1 MQCPACQGETP
12 ADARFCMH
20 CAAPLARACASCGA
34 ELPLSSSFCPQCAH
48 RVEAS
53 PPAPPVPLPR
63 DPRDYTPRHL
73 ADKILQS
80 KSALEGER
88 KQVTVLFADVKGSM
102 ELAEQVDPEEWHRML
117 DRFFQILADGVHRFE
132 GTVNQYTGDGIM
144 ALFGAPIAHEDHAQ
158 RACYAA
164 LHLRDELRRYADE
177 LRRTKALSFSVR
189 IGLNSGEVIVGKI
202 GDDLR
207 MDYTAQGH
215 TVGLA
220 QRMEQLAPPESTY
233 LTDQTARLVE
243 GLFRLRDLGGF
254 DLKGTG
260 QPVRAFE
267 LQDVGAL
274 RTRLEVSRARGFSK
288 FVGREG
294 DMQALEAALARSRE
308 TSGQVVGVVAEAG
321 VGKSRLCYEFIEGC
335 RARGL
340 TIFEGRAVSH
350 GRNIP
355 FLPMLQVFRA
365 YYGITERD
373 DDRAVREKIAG
384 RLLLIDEGFR
394 EVLPLLFE
402 FFGVPDPAQPAPR
415 MDPEASQRQL
425 FAVLRRLV
433 REAGGAEP
441 PVTLIEDLH
450 WMDGGSLGFLEQ
462 WVEAIGGTR
471 GLLLLNFRPEY
482 HAEWMG
488 KSYYQQLP
496 LGPLAVEA
504 TSELVADLLGCDPST
519 EGLAEAIHGRT
530 AGNPFFT
537 EEVVQS
543 LIESGQLEGVRGS
556 YRLVSELGALE
567 VPATVQAVV
576 AARIDRLAE
585 REKQV
590 LQAASVIGREFAEP
604 VLEAVAE
611 LGGADLAESLRA
623 LTGGEFLY
631 EQSLYPVAEYA
642 FKHPLTQEVAYGSQ
656 LGERRARVHAS
667 VARAIAEL
675 DAGKLDE
682 RSALLAHHWEQAGE
696 DFEAARWHARAAG
709 WVASSD
715 PEAGR
720 SHWLQVRR
728 LLAPLEDSAE
738 KLGLDLLACGQLTQ
752 LGWSLGAPS
761 DEIEA
766 LFAEGKALAERIPDP
781 GPRSLLHIAYASYVG
796 FSGGDTR
803 RYVSVAREAVPLAE
817 ASGDPVYRLAART
830 SLAYVLSYAGSPT
843 ESLEL
848 LERCV
853 ADRPED
859 PLAGREIMGFSP
871 WIFAVM
877 IRFFPLDLLGRLGE
891 ADEALRRGIELA
903 REHGEFGLL
912 GWGLGLRVFHG
923 ELRGETTTALASAR
937 QGVEVAERTGVPVSL
952 SLALAH
958 LGDALRLEQ
967 RYPEALEAYQ
977 KALDLTRTKRVALG
991 QKPLTVSGQAL
1002 VYSALGEHEQAIAQ
1016 ARSALEES
1024 VWGGNRGA
1032 EDIARLALARVL
1044 LATGDPG
1051 LHDDVE
1057 TTVERAEALC
1067 AETGMRVH
1075 LPPLLEVRAALAERR
1090 GNPQEVR
1097 RKLREAHRL
1106 YTEMGATGHASGSRG
1121 NSGCE
1126 SPRNRRAR
1134 SRVPTA

>member
-1 MQCPACQGETP
+1 VNCP
-12 ADARFCMH
+12 
-20 CAAPLARACASCGA
+20 SCGFENRGDA
-34 ELPLSSSFCPQCAH
+34 GFCGECGASLSPELSCPHCQRANPTGRKFCDGCGY
-48 RVEAS
+48 RLGES
-53 PPAPPVPLPR
+53 PPQPLER
-63 DPRDYTPRHL
+63 EPRDYTPKHL

-102 ELAEQVDPEEWHRML
+102 ELAESVDPEEWHRIL

-158 RACYAA
+158 RGCYAA
-164 LHLRDELRRYADE
+164 LHLRDALRRYADE
-177 LRRTKALSFSVR
+177 LRVERGLNFSVR
-189 IGLNSGEVIVGKI
+189 MGINSGEVVVGKI

-207 MDYTAQGH
+207 MDYTAQGQ

-220 QRMEQLAPPESTY
+220 ARMEELAAADRVY
-233 LTDQTARLVE
+233 LTQYTADLAAGYFELRELGASRIK
-243 GLFRLRDLGGF
+243 GLSEPLHLF
-254 DLKGTG
+254 DLEG
-260 QPVRAFE
+260 
-267 LQDVGAL
+267 VGAL

-321 VGKSRLCYEFIEGC
+321 VGKSRLCYEFAQRC

-340 TIFEGRAVSH
+340 TVFEGRAVSH

-365 YYGITERD
+365 YYGIDERD

-394 EVLPLLFE
+394 EALPLLFE

-425 FAVLRRLV
+425 FGVLRRLV
-433 REAGGAEP
+433 REAGEAEP

-462 WVEAIGGTR
+462 WVEAIGGAR
-471 GLLLLNFRPEY
+471 GLLLVNFRPEY

-488 KSYYQQLP
+488 RSYYQQLP
-496 LGPLAVEA
+496 LAPLRPEA
-504 TSELVADLLGCDPST
+504 TRELVADLLGGDPST
-519 EGLAEAIHGRT
+519 EGLAEAIHART

-543 LIESGQLEGVRGS
+543 LVESGQLEGVRGS

-567 VPATVQAVV
+567 VPATVQAAV

-585 REKQV
+585 REKGV
-590 LQAASVIGREFAEP
+590 LQAAAVIGREFSEP
-604 VLEAVAE
+604 VLEAAAG
-611 LGGADLAESLRA
+611 LGGADLAESLRV
-623 LTGGEFLY
+623 LTGAEFLY

-667 VARAIAEL
+667 TARAIERL
-675 DAGKLDE
+675 DADKLDE

-696 DFEAARWHARAAG
+696 ALEAARWHARAAG
-709 WVASSD
+709 WVMRSD
-715 PEAGR
+715 REAAR
-720 SHWLQVRR
+720 SHWLRVRR
-728 LLAPLEDSAE
+728 LLAPLEDSPE
-738 KLGLDLLACGQLTQ
+738 KLGLDLMACGQLMV
-752 LGWSLGAPS
+752 LGWGLGAPP

-766 LFAEGKALAERIPDP
+766 LFSEGKALAEKIPDP
-781 GPRSLLHIAYASYVG
+781 RPRTLLQIGYATYVG
-796 FSGGDTR
+796 FSGGDVPGW
-803 RYVSVAREAVPLAE
+803 VSAARESVRLAE
-817 ASGDPVYRLAART
+817 ASGDPVYRLVARAT
-830 SLAYVLSYAGSPT
+830 LSTALDFAGNPA

-848 LERCV
+848 LEQCV
-853 ADRPED
+853 AEQPQD
-859 PLAGREIMGFSP
+859 PLAGREIAGGSP

-877 IRFFPLDLLGRLGE
+877 HRFVPLGLLGRVGE
-891 ADEALRRGIELA
+891 ADEALRQGIELA
-903 REHGEFGLL
+903 REHGELEIL
-912 GWGLGLRVFHG
+912 SYGLGLRVLHG
-923 ELRGETTTALASAR
+923 EWSGETATTLASVR
-937 QGVEVAERTGVPVSL
+937 QGVEIAERTGLPFFL
-952 SLALAH
+952 SLALIW

-967 RYPEALEAYQ
+967 HYPEALEAYQ
-977 KALDLTRTKRVALG
+977 KTLDLIRTKRVVLMRE
-991 QKPLTVSGQAL
+991 PLVVSGQAL
-1002 VYSALGEHEQAIAQ
+1002 VESALGEHERAIAQ

-1024 VWGGNRGA
+1024 VSGGNRFA
-1032 EDIARLALARVL
+1032 QDVARLTLARVL

-1051 LHDDVE
+1051 LHDEVE
-1057 TTVERAEALC
+1057 EAVERAKALC
-1067 AETGMRVH
+1067 HETGMRVH
-1075 LPPLLEVRAALAERR
+1075 LPSLLEIRAAMAERR
-1090 GNPQEVR
+1090 GNPQEAGR
-1097 RKLREAHRL
+1097 RLRDAHRL
-1106 YTEMGATGHASGSRG
+1106 YTEMGATGHARRLAQELGS
-1121 NSGCE
+1121 
-1126 SPRNRRAR
+1126 
-1134 SRVPTA
+1134 